1 MKTFTVKFDLPC
13 GKRDSIMLS
22 ATDEGD
28 ARDEFHRLF
37 GDKYK
42 IVEVAGK

>member
-1 MKTFTVKFDLPC
+1 MQTFTVKFDLPC

-22 ATDEGD
+22 ATDED
-28 ARDEFHRLF
+28 AVRDEFHRLF

-42 IVEVAGK
+42 IVEVTGK